1 MRSIQHIFRTL
12 IAVMLAFL
20 LAVPSVAQEQTRSA
34 SPATTA
40 VAEDA
45 LPDSPQPAEQNQQP
59 AAPQSNAQQQPASQS
74 NQKSPN
80 PVGTA
85 AAPYER
91 TMGVAASRP
100 AGAAIAPAKQRRVR
114 TILISL
120 GVILGAGVA
129 VGSVAALSHGSPS
142 RP

>member
-1 MRSIQHIFRTL
+1 MKAAKEIFRA
-12 IAVMLAFL
+12 AVAAVLAMLLSAP
-20 LAVPSVAQEQTRSA
+20 AMAQGPQQNTSSSSA
-34 SPATTA
+34 A

-45 LPDSPQPAEQNQQP
+45 LPDSPQPAQQSQP
-59 AAPQSNAQQQPASQS
+59 TAAPQSLQPPVPQQD
-74 NQKSPN
+74 QKSPK

-85 AAPYER
+85 AAPYEK